1 MNRVLCWPH
10 TSIVP
15 GLLEALQLGRSRTVV
30 TDKGAIRFQQAL
42 GPVEMRFSERSH
54 QLPAGTEVY
63 VWWKSGGFVCA
74 PTAEVD
80 AEERASRHMAER
92 VLQARAQLGA
102 AREERL
108 ARIAANIDILLPG
121 EPAAFCGAPT

>member
-15 GLLEALQLGRSRTVV
+15 GLLDALKLGRSRTVV

-63 VWWKSGGFVCA
+63 VWWKTGGFVCA

-80 AEERASRHMAER
+80 AEERASRHISER
-92 VLQARAQLGA
+92 VLQARAELGA
-102 AREERL
+102 ARQERL
-108 ARIAANIDILLPG
+108 ARIAANVDILLP
-121 EPAAFCGAPT
+121 EETTAVRCAAA

>member
-15 GLLEALQLGRSRTVV
+15 GLLDRLKVGRSKTVV
-30 TDKGAIRFQQAL
+30 TDRGTIRFEQAL
-42 GPVEMRFSERSH
+42 GPVEMRFSESAQR
-54 QLPAGTEVY
+54 LAAGTEVC

-74 PTAEVD
+74 PTSEVD
-80 AEERASRHMAER
+80 AEERASRHIAER
-92 VLQARAQLGA
+92 VQQARAQLGA
-102 AREERL
+102 ARKERL

-121 EPAAFCGAPT
+121 ESAAACGATT